1 MSNPI
6 VSIIVP
12 VYNTAKYLPRCL
24 ESLLNQT
31 LVGVEIICINDG
43 STDNSE
49 KVLKNYAK
57 KDKRIVV
64 INQKNGGSAAAR
76 NAGLKAAKGTYIGF
90 IDSDDYAEANMYEV
104 MVTEAKIVVRML
116 LFVERIFI
124 QRNQRADSGYMTLL
138 VRLERYMTVYDA
150 KTLLF
155 GCSYQQFFMENI
167 NTQTGY
173 PG

>member
-31 LVGVEIICINDG
+31 LVEVEIICINDG

-57 KDKRIVV
+57 KTK
-64 INQKNGGSAAAR
+64 
-76 NAGLKAAKGTYIGF
+76 
-90 IDSDDYAEANMYEV
+90 E
-104 MVTEAKIVVRML
+104 L
-116 LFVERIFI
+116 L
-124 QRNQRADSGYMTLL
+124 
-138 VRLERYMTVYDA
+138 
-150 KTLLF
+150 
-155 GCSYQQFFMENI
+155 
-167 NTQTGY
+167 
-173 PG
+173 